1 MSERT
6 IMSISK
12 IKPNPQN
19 PRTIRND
26 KFKKLVDK
34 RLKDSLEVMARDIQ
48 AEARRRE
55 PPQAVK
61 DTIANKIKRLIAGHE
76 SNT

>member
-1 MSERT
+1 MSV
-6 IMSISK
+6 K
-12 IKPNPQN
+12 IKDS
-19 PRTIRND
+19 IRD
-26 KFKKLVDK
+26 PKYMKKLVDK

-76 SNT
+76 RNTDV